1 MMIMETSS
9 RRPPL
14 EPVLPLI
21 NVVFL
26 LLIFFMLAGQLA
38 KRPTVAVEAPM
49 SQTANGEEARNKL
62 LLVMQNDGQWFAE
75 DSAEPLSDEALLAL
89 LGDKPEEAEVRLLA
103 DAGIIRNK
111 LKIRA
116 AINNAARFLEVQSE
130 FGQFSNYIW
139 AFVENAPTRPPP
151 TRHEDYPATSPASDA
166 LSQDLKKRGLQFV
179 GSPTVYA
186 HMQDAL
192 PVTDHRHDY
201 YLRPSP

>member
-49 SQTANGEEARNKL
+49 SQTANGEEARDKL

-75 DSAEPLSDEALLAL
+75 D
-89 LGDKPEEAEVRLLA
+89 KPEEAEVRLLA
-103 DAGIIRNK
+103 DAGVTMQALRG
-111 LKIRA
+111 R
-116 AINNAARFLEVQSE
+116 LETLQ
-130 FGQFSNYIW
+130 GMG
-139 AFVENAPTRPPP
+139 VEQVRLVTQ
-151 TRHEDYPATSPASDA
+151 SDA
-166 LSQDLKKRGLQFV
+166 AAESA
-179 GSPTVYA
+179 SEEAP
-186 HMQDAL
+186 
-192 PVTDHRHDY
+192 
-201 YLRPSP
+201 